1 MKALLHKI
9 LYRTLPLEGYLRAV
23 SRLFFISYRLG
34 LGRRSAATEYVYHL
48 PRLAKA
54 GDTAIDI
61 GANLGYYARP
71 LSEIVGTAGRVHAV
85 EPVPVVCRVLRR
97 NLRGCRNVEIFD
109 CALGAENKEI
119 TMSNDSARETGYL
132 GTGRN
137 FVGDAAGEGA
147 GVGPRLLRQPD
158 QGRPAPRLPPAGP
171 GEQVGDGL
179 LHRPPGQ
186 QAVLLKQEGG
196 AWGNRHH
203 PGRPPLEARQHPQQG
218 GLAAAGGAGQ
228 GGDPRLRQHQGEVV
242 QHPLFPITDR
252 NMFR

>member
-97 NLRGCRNVEIFD
+97 NLRGCRNVEIFHS
-109 CALGAENKEI
+109 ALGAENKEI
-119 TMSNDSARETGYL
+119 TMSNDTAREKGYL

-147 GVGPRLLRQPD
+147 VTFTARMRRGSELFAGLERLDFVKCDVEGSELIETGGENRPQIIELFTELDYKGYTLENGREIPLAPDTEKDIIFRQ
-158 QGRPAPRLPPAGP
+158 
-171 GEQVGDGL
+171 
-179 LHRPPGQ
+179 
-186 QAVLLKQEGG
+186 
-196 AWGNRHH
+196 
-203 PGRPPLEARQHPQQG
+203 AR
-218 GLAAAGGAGQ
+218 
-228 GGDPRLRQHQGEVV
+228 
-242 QHPLFPITDR
+242 
-252 NMFR
+252 

>member
-97 NLRGCRNVEIFD
+97 NLRGCRNVEILD

-147 GVGPRLLRQPD
+147 VTFTARMRRSSELFAGLERFRPTVLIETGGENRPQIIELFTELGYRGYTLENGREIPLVPDTEKDIIFRQ
-158 QGRPAPRLPPAGP
+158 
-171 GEQVGDGL
+171 
-179 LHRPPGQ
+179 
-186 QAVLLKQEGG
+186 
-196 AWGNRHH
+196 
-203 PGRPPLEARQHPQQG
+203 AR
-218 GLAAAGGAGQ
+218 
-228 GGDPRLRQHQGEVV
+228 
-242 QHPLFPITDR
+242 
-252 NMFR
+252 

>member
-137 FVGDAAGEGA
+137 FVHELRPLLERFRPTVLIETGGENRPQIIELFTELDYKGYTLENGREIPLA
-147 GVGPRLLRQPD
+147 PDTEKDIIFRQ
-158 QGRPAPRLPPAGP
+158 
-171 GEQVGDGL
+171 
-179 LHRPPGQ
+179 
-186 QAVLLKQEGG
+186 
-196 AWGNRHH
+196 
-203 PGRPPLEARQHPQQG
+203 AR
-218 GLAAAGGAGQ
+218 
-228 GGDPRLRQHQGEVV
+228 
-242 QHPLFPITDR
+242 
-252 NMFR
+252 

>member
-34 LGRRSAATEYVYHL
+34 LGRRNAATEYVYHL

-54 GDTAIDI
+54 GNTAIDI

-97 NLRGCRNVEIFD
+97 NLHQFVRGCRNVEIFD

-147 GVGPRLLRQPD
+147 VTFTARMRRGSELFAGLERLDFVKCDVEGYELIVMRELRPLLERFRPTVLIETGGENRPQIIELFTELGYRGYTLENGREIPLVPD
-158 QGRPAPRLPPAGP
+158 TEKDIIFR
-171 GEQVGDGL
+171 
-179 LHRPPGQ
+179 
-186 QAVLLKQEGG
+186 QA
-196 AWGNRHH
+196 R
-203 PGRPPLEARQHPQQG
+203 
-218 GLAAAGGAGQ
+218 
-228 GGDPRLRQHQGEVV
+228 
-242 QHPLFPITDR
+242 
-252 NMFR
+252 

>member
-119 TMSNDSARETGYL
+119 TMSLSLIHISEPT
-132 GTGRN
+132 
-137 FVGDAAGEGA
+137 
-147 GVGPRLLRQPD
+147 
-158 QGRPAPRLPPAGP
+158 
-171 GEQVGDGL
+171 
-179 LHRPPGQ
+179 
-186 QAVLLKQEGG
+186 
-196 AWGNRHH
+196 RH
-203 PGRPPLEARQHPQQG
+203 
-218 GLAAAGGAGQ
+218 
-228 GGDPRLRQHQGEVV
+228 
-242 QHPLFPITDR
+242 
-252 NMFR
+252 

>member
-97 NLRGCRNVEIFD
+97 NLRGCRTS
-109 CALGAENKEI
+109 KSS
-119 TMSNDSARETGYL
+119 TARWE
-132 GTGRN
+132 
-137 FVGDAAGEGA
+137 
-147 GVGPRLLRQPD
+147 PRIKRSP
-158 QGRPAPRLPPAGP
+158 
-171 GEQVGDGL
+171 
-179 LHRPPGQ
+179 
-186 QAVLLKQEGG
+186 
-196 AWGNRHH
+196 
-203 PGRPPLEARQHPQQG
+203 
-218 GLAAAGGAGQ
+218 
-228 GGDPRLRQHQGEVV
+228 
-242 QHPLFPITDR
+242 
-252 NMFR
+252 

>member
-147 GVGPRLLRQPD
+147 VTFTARMRRGSELFAGLERLDFVKCDVEGYELIVMRELLIETGGENRPQIIELFTELGYRGYTLENGREIPLAPDTEKDIIFRQ
-158 QGRPAPRLPPAGP
+158 
-171 GEQVGDGL
+171 
-179 LHRPPGQ
+179 
-186 QAVLLKQEGG
+186 
-196 AWGNRHH
+196 
-203 PGRPPLEARQHPQQG
+203 AR
-218 GLAAAGGAGQ
+218 
-228 GGDPRLRQHQGEVV
+228 
-242 QHPLFPITDR
+242 
-252 NMFR
+252 